1 MTTSSAQFQ
10 NRGNQADYALG
21 TTEDWG
27 AFDVVRWHAVE
38 EVSHPFTV
46 DITLQRDA
54 ASGPVDLD
62 ALLDS
67 GATFRIASQG
77 RWRVMH
83 GILAEAEEIDR
94 TATIL
99 LYRVLL
105 VPHVWRARYRTRCRN
120 FVDRSIKEILAA
132 VLENRSPAHPKG
144 NLGLAELNGKPT
156 PPAVS
161 PSFKD
166 FTEPRG
172 LYRWSVGDE
181 TRITDATISPY
192 VVQYNESDFDFLS
205 RLLEQEGLS
214 YYFEHTDDA
223 AVLTIT
229 DAPGQRPLFATD
241 ETFTLRGV
249 SQSAAIGAQEVVRS
263 LRDAR
268 RMQSRAVT
276 MRDYDYHRSLANL
289 EAEAATGKGDHD
301 VAGHFEFPAGDEL
314 VQKSPGLVPA
324 TIRMERCNVERR
336 LQEGTGTVRTMEVGY
351 QFKLEDGDHLRSDVE
366 LLAVRV
372 ETYAV
377 QLAPVGTV
385 LDEEPFG
392 FAGSPPPAAPS
403 QNNRFLALYAKAP
416 FRPALRTPR
425 PRIHGVQT
433 ATVTAEE
440 FPSGA
445 RPKINVDELGRV
457 RLRFPWD
464 QRPDEEGAPSSDWI
478 RVSQYWAGGGFGAL
492 YTPRVGHEVLVAYL
506 QGDPDRPV
514 IVGRVYNA
522 QNTPPYDPSA
532 RPTVSTVKSDTSPKG
547 PGFNELRFEDLTGKE
562 EVFLHAQ
569 RDLNEVVLGSHSTSV
584 GGVQTNT
591 VGKYRIHT
599 VNDFETV
606 TVVSDRTTLFHANEH
621 HTVDGFRDTHIGVNE
636 TLEVGSFRE
645 TTIGANDDLLVKSC
659 RNTTVDV
666 GDMLK
671 VGGPRTVTVGGEHN
685 VTSQANYTAATTA
698 THKVTC
704 TALEVDSTTA
714 EFNQGTSFH
723 LNAGGAKINVSAG
736 VIVLDN
742 GAGASV
748 ALVGGLIVLN
758 GACVMGH
765 AGGLALLTAGGD
777 MDLIAGGGINAVAP
791 AIKLNG

>member
-1 MTTSSAQFQ
+1 MTTASAQFQ

-38 EVSHPFTV
+38 EVSHPFAV

-62 ALLDS
+62 LLLDS
-67 GATFRIASQG
+67 GASFRIASQG

-94 TATIL
+94 TAAIL

-120 FVDRSIKEILAA
+120 FVDRSVKEILTT

-144 NLGLAELNGKPT
+144 NLGLAELSGKPT

-166 FTEPRG
+166 FVEPRG
-172 LYRWSVGDE
+172 LYRWAVGDE

-249 SQSAAIGAQEVVRS
+249 SQGGQIGAQEVVRS

-289 EAEAATGKGDHD
+289 EAEATAGKGDHD
-301 VAGHFEFPAGDEL
+301 AAGHFEFPAGDEL

-324 TIRMERCNVERR
+324 TIRLERCNVERR

-377 QLAPVGTV
+377 QLAPAGTV

-392 FAGSPPPAAPS
+392 FAGSSPPATPS
-403 QNNRFLALYAKAP
+403 HSNRFLSLYAKAP

-478 RVSQYWAGGGFGAL
+478 RVSQYWAGAGFGAL

-569 RDLNEVVLGSHSTSV
+569 RDLNELVLGSHSTSV
-584 GGVQTNT
+584 GGVQSNS
-591 VGKYRIHT
+591 VGRHRIHT
-599 VNDFETV
+599 VGDYETV
-606 TVVSDRTTLFHANEH
+606 TVTSDRTTLFKANEH
-621 HTVDGFRDTHIGVNE
+621 HTVNGFRDTHIG
-636 TLEVGSFRE
+636 
-645 TTIGANDDLLVKSC
+645 ANDDLDIGGW
-659 RNTTVDV
+659 RNTNV
-666 GDMLK
+666 G
-671 VGGPRTVTVGGEHN
+671 VGETLHVGATRMVTVKGDH
-685 VTSQANYTAATTA
+685 TLTTLANYTSNASANHTFKSTNA
-698 THKVTC
+698 YFYP
-704 TALEVDSTTA
+704 AGDFQVDSTSA
-714 EFNQGTSFH
+714 GFNQSGKFYVKA
-723 LNAGGAKINVSAG
+723 AGASIEVNAG
-736 VIVLDN
+736 VIKLDN
-742 GAGASV
+742 GAGAVV
-748 ALVGGLIVLN
+748 ALIGGLIVVR
-758 GACVMGH
+758 GARVKVSADGV
-765 AGGLALLTAGGD
+765 LVLSAGGD
-777 MDLIAGGGINAVAP
+777 MSIAADGDMNALAST
-791 AIKLNG
+791 IKLNG